1 MLRIISTGK
10 GGVGKTTT
18 ISTLATMMAKEGKKV
33 LVFDTDPS
41 MNLAMTL
48 GIPYQEVPT
57 ITENKEEISEELDE
71 MDEENAMAVG
81 KNILDNYSKVNRDGI
96 RIIIMG
102 SIPEEGNG
110 CLCSAVAIVKI
121 LMNYVDSDRCP
132 ETYDAIFVDSQA
144 GPEILGRG
152 LAKDFDCN
160 LIMTEPTPKSAE
172 VSKQV
177 ASLAKR
183 LGITMNLLVVNKS
196 EREDDTK
203 KVSELVGL
211 EERDAVRIRYD
222 HSVIDAD
229 WNNQC
234 LLDTYPD
241 CDAVSDI
248 RSIKDRLES
257 LKEQVSCVSSQFIS
271 TESQTATSSPQM

>member
-57 ITENKEEISEELDE
+57 ITENKERINEELDE

-81 KNILDNYSKVNRDGI
+81 KNILDNYSKVNSEGI

-110 CLCSAVAIVKI
+110 CLCSAISIVKI
-121 LMNYVDSDRCP
+121 LMGYVDSDRCP
-132 ETYDAIFVDSQA
+132 ERYDVAFVDSQA

-160 LIMTEPTPKSAE
+160 MIMTEPTKKSVE
-172 VSKQV
+172 VSRQV

-183 LGITMNLLVVNKS
+183 LGIAMNLLVINKS
-196 EREDDTK
+196 ESGDDIRNM
-203 KVSELVGL
+203 SEQLDIPV
-211 EERDAVRIRYD
+211 EDAVRIRFD
-222 HSVIDAD
+222 HSVMEAD
-229 WNNQC
+229 RNSVC
-234 LLDTYPD
+234 LLEGYPD
-241 CDAVSDI
+241 CDAIADI
-248 RSIKDRLES
+248 GVIKERLEA
-257 LKEQVSCVSSQFIS
+257 LE
-271 TESQTATSSPQM
+271 

>member
-1 MLRIISTGK
+1 MLKIISTGK

-18 ISTLATMMAKEGKKV
+18 VSTLATMMAKEGKKV

-57 ITENKEEISEELDE
+57 ITDNKEKINEELDE

-81 KNILDNYSKVNRDGI
+81 KGILENYSKVNKDGI
-96 RIIIMG
+96 RIVIMG

-110 CLCSAVAIVKI
+110 CLCSAISIVKI

-132 ETYDAIFVDSQA
+132 EAYDVAFVDSQA

-160 LIMTEPTPKSAE
+160 MIMTEPTPKSAE

-177 ASLAKR
+177 ASLAKN
-183 LGITMNLLVVNKS
+183 LGISMNLLVINKS
-196 EREDDTK
+196 EVADD
-203 KVSELVGL
+203 VDRLSELVKIPTA
-211 EERDAVRIRYD
+211 DAVRIRYD
-222 HSVIDAD
+222 HSVIEAD
-229 WNNQC
+229 RMNVC
-234 LLDTYPD
+234 LLEGFPH
-241 CDAVSDI
+241 CDAINDI
-248 RSIKDRLES
+248 YSIKKRIEAI
-257 LKEQVSCVSSQFIS
+257 QG
-271 TESQTATSSPQM
+271 

>member
-1 MLRIISTGK
+1 MLKIISTGK

-18 ISTLATMMAKEGKKV
+18 VSTLATMMAKEGKKV

-57 ITENKEEISEELDE
+57 ITDNKERINEELDD

-81 KNILDNYSKVNRDGI
+81 KNILENYSKVNKDDI

-110 CLCSAVAIVKI
+110 CLCSAISIVKI
-121 LMNYVDSDRCP
+121 LMNYVDSDLCP
-132 ETYDAIFVDSQA
+132 DVYDVAFVDSQA

-160 LIMTEPTPKSAE
+160 MIMTEPTPKSAE

-183 LGITMNLLVVNKS
+183 LGITMNLLVINKS
-196 EREDDTK
+196 ESADDIKRIADLIGISEDDAMR
-203 KVSELVGL
+203 V
-211 EERDAVRIRYD
+211 RYD
-222 HSVIDAD
+222 HSVIEAD
-229 WNNQC
+229 RNNVG
-234 LLDTYPD
+234 LLDGFPE
-241 CDAVSDI
+241 CNAINDI
-248 RSIKDRLES
+248 YSIKRRIES
-257 LKEQVSCVSSQFIS
+257 IK
-271 TESQTATSSPQM
+271 A

>member
-18 ISTLATMMAKEGKKV
+18 ISTLATMMAKEGKNV

-160 LIMTEPTPKSAE
+160 LIMTEPTSKSAE

-183 LGITMNLLVVNKS
+183 LGIAMNLLVVNKS
-196 EREDDTK
+196 EREEDTK
-203 KVSELVGL
+203 KVADLVGL

-234 LLDTYPD
+234 LLETYPD
-241 CDAVSDI
+241 CEAVRDI
-248 RSIKDRLES
+248 RRIKDRLES
-257 LKEQVSCVSSQFIS
+257 MKEQEPCVNSQFIS
-271 TESQTATSSPQM
+271 TEEQTATSSPQM

>member
-1 MLRIISTGK
+1 MLKIISTGK

-57 ITENKEEISEELDE
+57 ITENKEKINEELDE
-71 MDEENAMAVG
+71 MDEENAVEVG
-81 KNILDNYSKVNRDGI
+81 RNILENYTKVNKDGI
-96 RIIIMG
+96 RIVIMG

-110 CLCSAVAIVKI
+110 CLCSAISIVKI
-121 LMNYVDSDRCP
+121 LMNYVDSDMCP
-132 ETYDAIFVDSQA
+132 EVFDVAFVDSQA

-160 LIMTEPTPKSAE
+160 MIMTEPTPKSAE

-177 ASLAKR
+177 ASLAKN
-183 LGITMNLLVVNKS
+183 LGITMNLLVINKS
-196 EREDDTK
+196 EVEEDVERLSNLVNIP
-203 KVSELVGL
+203 VS
-211 EERDAVRIRYD
+211 DAVRIRYD

-229 WNNQC
+229 RTNMC
-234 LLDTYPD
+234 LLESFPD
-241 CDAVSDI
+241 CDAINDI
-248 RSIKDRLES
+248 YTIKKRIEAI
-257 LKEQVSCVSSQFIS
+257 QG
-271 TESQTATSSPQM
+271 

>member
-1 MLRIISTGK
+1 
-10 GGVGKTTT
+10 
-18 ISTLATMMAKEGKKV
+18 MAKEGKRV

-48 GIPYQEVPT
+48 GIPYQNTPT
-57 ITENKEEISEELDE
+57 ITEHKEEISEELDD
-71 MDEENAMAVG
+71 MDEENVMAVG
-81 KNILDNYSKVNRDGI
+81 KNILDNYSKINKDGI

-102 SIPEEGNG
+102 AIPEEGNG

-183 LGITMNLLVVNKS
+183 LGITMNLLVINKS
-196 EREDDTK
+196 EREDDIR
-203 KVSELVGL
+203 KVAELVGL
-211 EERDAVRIRYD
+211 DPENAARIRYD

-229 WNNQC
+229 WNNEC
-234 LLDTYPD
+234 LLDTYPE
-241 CDAVSDI
+241 CDAIKDI
-248 RSIKDRLES
+248 FAIKNKLESIKR
-257 LKEQVSCVSSQFIS
+257 
-271 TESQTATSSPQM
+271 

>member
-1 MLRIISTGK
+1 MLRVISTGK

-57 ITENKEEISEELDE
+57 ITENKERISEELDE
-71 MDEENAMAVG
+71 LDEQDAMGVG
-81 KNILDNYSKVNRDGI
+81 RNILENYSKVNSDGI
-96 RIIIMG
+96 RIVIMG

-110 CLCSAVAIVKI
+110 CLCSAIAIVKI
-121 LMNYVDSDRCP
+121 LMNYVDSDMCSER
-132 ETYDAIFVDSQA
+132 YDVAFVDSQA

-152 LAKDFDCN
+152 LAKDFNCN
-160 LIMTEPTPKSAE
+160 MIMTEPTPKSAE
-172 VSKQV
+172 VSRQV
-177 ASLAKR
+177 ALLAKK

-196 EREDDTK
+196 ETEEDIRRIAD
-203 KVSELVGL
+203 LVDIPV
-211 EERDAVRIRYD
+211 EDSARVRYD

-229 WNNQC
+229 RKNIG
-234 LLDTYPD
+234 LLDGFPD

-248 RSIKDRLES
+248 RAIKNRIESI
-257 LKEQVSCVSSQFIS
+257 VG
-271 TESQTATSSPQM
+271 

>member
-18 ISTLATMMAKEGKKV
+18 ISTLATMMAKEGRKV

-48 GIPYQEVPT
+48 GIPYQDVPT
-57 ITENKEEISEELDE
+57 ITDNKEEISEELDE

-81 KNILDNYSKVNRDGI
+81 KRILDSYSKVNRDGI

-152 LAKDFDCN
+152 LARDFDCN

-183 LGITMNLLVVNKS
+183 LGIATNLLVVNKS
-196 EREDDTK
+196 EREDDVR
-203 KVSELVGL
+203 KVAELVEL
-211 EERDAVRIRYD
+211 PVENTVRISYD

-234 LLDTYPD
+234 LLETYPD
-241 CDAVSDI
+241 CAAIRDI
-248 RSIKDRLES
+248 YTIKDRLES
-257 LKEQVSCVSSQFIS
+257 VKG
-271 TESQTATSSPQM
+271 